1 MCPTI
6 VYSTSTSAVPEQN
19 AVGVPASPDTMSAQ
33 IPREILKW
41 VLSLDLS
48 YSVKNP
54 RRDFANGFLFAEILS
69 RYYPADIAMHSFENV
84 TSLERKRANWK
95 LLEKFFQVDSYLNSE
110 AF

>member
-1 MCPTI
+1 
-6 VYSTSTSAVPEQN
+6 
-19 AVGVPASPDTMSAQ
+19 MSAQ

-48 YSVKNP
+48 YPVKNP
-54 RRDFANGFLFAEILS
+54 RRDFANGFLYAEILS

-95 LLEKFFQVDSYLNSE
+95 LLEKFFQVRNRI
-110 AF
+110 A